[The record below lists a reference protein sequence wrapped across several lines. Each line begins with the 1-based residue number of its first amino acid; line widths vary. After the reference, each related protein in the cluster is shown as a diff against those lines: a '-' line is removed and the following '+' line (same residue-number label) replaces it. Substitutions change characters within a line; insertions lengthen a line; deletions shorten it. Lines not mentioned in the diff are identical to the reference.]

1 MADHE
6 LTHEEV
12 MALASAF
19 SVASAKTLLSS
30 ARFPSW
36 AIPESG
42 FTNSRE
48 FWVKIAEQ
56 VAEGVMPDGRRK
68 ILTEARRIYPWS
80 KTIPAPPA
88 DAAPSDTPPPA
99 AAPIGPS
106 ACVTGSYGIQVGEN
120 NIQVNLVMPAD
131 RQQAGETGH
140 DAEPGPAAG
149 PAAGGP
155 PT

>member
-30 ARFPSW
+30 ARFPTW

-42 FTNSRE
+42 YANSRE

-88 DAAPSDTPPPA
+88 DVAPSDTPPP
-99 AAPIGPS
+99 IGPT
-106 ACVTGSYGIQVGEN
+106 AAVTGSYGVQVGES
-120 NIQVNLVMPAD
+120 NIQVNLVMPAG
-131 RQQAGETGH
+131 RQQAGEAGH
-140 DAEPGPAAG
+140 DAEPGLAAE

-155 PT
+155 PA

>member
-30 ARFPSW
+30 ARFPTW

-42 FTNSRE
+42 YANSRE

-88 DAAPSDTPPPA
+88 DVAPSDTPPP
-99 AAPIGPS
+99 IGPT
-106 ACVTGSYGIQVGEN
+106 AAVTGSYGVQVGES
-120 NIQVNLVMPAD
+120 NIQVNLVMPAGG
-131 RQQAGETGH
+131 QQAGEAGH
-140 DAEPGPAAG
+140 DAEPGPAAE

-155 PT
+155 PA